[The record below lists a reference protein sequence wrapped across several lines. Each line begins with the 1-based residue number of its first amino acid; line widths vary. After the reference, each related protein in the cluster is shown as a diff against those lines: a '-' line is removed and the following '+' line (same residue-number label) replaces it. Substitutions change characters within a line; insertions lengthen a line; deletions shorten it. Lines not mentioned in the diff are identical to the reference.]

1 MGWVRGG
8 LITAQDGEGSSG
20 VADGAEVGPITV
32 ALVDLHASEPFVELV
47 KSALLAA
54 LEALPPASRFAL
66 VTFSHKV
73 GLYDLQGDTPVLK
86 RVPLNPT
93 NQLELE
99 QAMPL
104 SRLLARVQDY
114 KVCAPSREELSP

>member
-1 MGWVRGG
+1 
-8 LITAQDGEGSSG
+8 
-20 VADGAEVGPITV
+20 VGPITV